1 MPDCKRVPRCV
12 YIDLEPSVIDQIRS
26 GPFQTLFNEDSFVS
40 GKEDSGNVH
49 TRGAY
54 TLGKE
59 ISENHLDKIRK

>member
-1 MPDCKRVPRCV
+1 M
-12 YIDLEPSVIDQIRS
+12 Y
-26 GPFQTLFNEDSFVS
+26 NEDSFVS

-59 ISENHLDKIRK
+59 IEENNLDKIRKIIEKC